1 MVRPFVPEEVLFR
14 QIHPHSLEKGEPSSD
29 RFRPYANDQNQMSVD
44 RSALTTA
51 AESHTL
57 YVANGKLSAAVFGLA
72 VAELSAES
80 IPCKADPLTAKDD
93 QLENAAHA
101 LADYSAHSEKAQKN
115 IAKKLK
121 QLAIARGC
129 LHSSVEA

>member
-1 MVRPFVPEEVLFR
+1 MHPPFDPEELLFR

-29 RFRPYANDQNQMSVD
+29 RFRPYASDQNRMSVD
-44 RSALTTA
+44 RSAHTTA
-51 AESHTL
+51 AESHAL
-57 YVANGKLSAAVFGLA
+57 YLANGRQSAAVFGLA

-80 IPCKADPLTAKDD
+80 ITCLVDPLAATST

-101 LADYSAHSEKAQKN
+101 LADYSAHTEKAQKN
-115 IAKKLK
+115 VAKKLK

-129 LHSSVEA
+129 LHPQA